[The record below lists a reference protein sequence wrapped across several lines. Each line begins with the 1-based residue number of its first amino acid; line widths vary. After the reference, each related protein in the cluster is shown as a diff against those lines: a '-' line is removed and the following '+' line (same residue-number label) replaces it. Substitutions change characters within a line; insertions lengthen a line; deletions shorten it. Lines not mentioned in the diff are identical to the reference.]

1 MIKTIY
7 QYTNII
13 DKTMKFAEKSQLLKP
28 ELWNRFVQQ
37 FREDADFDAGW
48 RGEYWGKMMR
58 GACFV
63 YEYTQNEELYEL
75 LEQTMLDMLDTADE
89 SGRISSYGKSHE
101 FDGWDIW
108 CRKYVLLGMQ
118 YFWEICR
125 NNELKNRIVKSMID
139 QVDYLI
145 ERIGSEPEK
154 IPITSV
160 TRHWRGLNSSSI
172 LEPIVRLYFITKD
185 KRYLDFAK
193 YIVDTGGTDVVNIF
207 ELAYKD
213 ELMPYQYP
221 VTKAYEMISCF
232 EGLLEY
238 YKATGV
244 EWYKTAVLNFA
255 NRILENDFTVIGCC
269 GCTSE
274 LFDHS
279 TVRQANTTNGRIMQE
294 TCVTVTLMKFM
305 YRLNLLTGDAK
316 YADAFEISLYN
327 AYLGSL
333 NTENIIEPTI
343 MNEHSDWNIEPLP
356 FDSYSPLTAGTRG
369 NGIGGLKR
377 MSDNHYYGC
386 CACIGSLGI
395 GLVPKM
401 HILSVDS
408 GFIMNLYIDGFVEVC
423 TPDGEKVVF
432 KTETEYPKSGKIKIV
447 VEVSEKA
454 KFELKL
460 RNPYWSEMTSVLLD
474 GENLPVNKG
483 YISISRCWTNG
494 DEIEIDLDMR
504 TKVLH
509 PIPYGHQVL
518 MNKVIWG
525 HNYVIPT
532 YDKEDPLA
540 KNHIA
545 LRRGPIMLAQDSRL
559 GYDVDE
565 PICVN
570 INEDGYVNTSLAD
583 DVEISFE
590 HMLAVNADL
599 KDTGYI
605 RLIDY
610 ASAGK
615 LCGKKSKMAVWILC
629 D

>member
-1 MIKTIY
+1 
-7 QYTNII
+7 
-13 DKTMKFAEKSQLLKP
+13 
-28 ELWNRFVQQ
+28 
-37 FREDADFDAGW
+37 
-48 RGEYWGKMMR
+48 
-58 GACFV
+58 
-63 YEYTQNEELYEL
+63 
-75 LEQTMLDMLDTADE
+75 
-89 SGRISSYGKSHE
+89 
-101 FDGWDIW
+101 
-108 CRKYVLLGMQ
+108 
-118 YFWEICR
+118 
-125 NNELKNRIVKSMID
+125 
-139 QVDYLI
+139 
-145 ERIGSEPEK
+145 
-154 IPITSV
+154 
-160 TRHWRGLNSSSI
+160 
-172 LEPIVRLYFITKD
+172 
-185 KRYLDFAK
+185 
-193 YIVDTGGTDVVNIF
+193 
-207 ELAYKD
+207 
-213 ELMPYQYP
+213 MPYQYP

-238 YKATGV
+238 YNATGI
-244 EWYKTAVLNFA
+244 EWYKTAVINFA

-279 TVRQANTTNGRIMQE
+279 TVRQANTTNRKIMQE

-305 YRLNLLTGDAK
+305 YRLNLLTGNAK
-316 YADAFEISLYN
+316 YADAFETSLYN

-333 NTENIIEPTI
+333 NTQNIIEPTI

-369 NGIGGLKR
+369 NGIGGLKV